1 MTPTAHGDLSGGV
14 GPAPADSEAGP
25 APVRVVICDDH
36 RLVAEGL
43 ALLLDRQPDV
53 EVVGLAAT
61 VAEVR
66 RMVSSRR
73 PDVVLMDYALPDGDG
88 VAATALIKADHPE
101 VKVVMLTSFVD
112 EDVLVGA
119 IEAGCSGYVTKAKGG
134 DELTTAVR
142 LAAEGEALVSAD
154 MLARLL
160 PRLRRNHRGVGA
172 DLSARERQVLDLLA
186 DGVSKEAIADRLVL
200 STNTVRNH
208 IQNLLVKLG
217 AHSRLEAVATATREG
232 LIHRS

>member
-1 MTPTAHGDLSGGV
+1 MRPTAPGDVSGGPA
-14 GPAPADSEAGP
+14 PAPADSEAAP

-43 ALLLDRQPDV
+43 ALLLDAQPDV

-66 RMVSSRR
+66 RMASARQ

-119 IEAGCSGYVTKAKGG
+119 IEAGCSGYVTKAKSG

-142 LAAEGEALVSAD
+142 LAAEG
-154 MLARLL
+154 
-160 PRLRRNHRGVGA
+160 
-172 DLSARERQVLDLLA
+172 
-186 DGVSKEAIADRLVL
+186 
-200 STNTVRNH
+200 
-208 IQNLLVKLG
+208 
-217 AHSRLEAVATATREG
+217 
-232 LIHRS
+232 